1 MDIVQPNDL
10 EQSFCV
16 ARRRHAELCRQNQI
30 FNARNRILGG
40 DTKTWD
46 IQVCDRKIKE
56 ATEKARHETFE
67 DLYTETR
74 LQFDQRAQDLEHRE
88 RATRRA
94 VSAAVKQ
101 FNKTQRLQE
110 EQRQRDADWDRQRV
124 EKARAEVLCERQQR
138 RQQRDL
144 RRALDSSNRI
154 LAAEQLRQRNDMK
167 EVCTNQATD
176 DFFTQFNTR
185 SR

>member
-1 MDIVQPNDL
+1 
-10 EQSFCV
+10 
-16 ARRRHAELCRQNQI
+16 
-30 FNARNRILGG
+30 
-40 DTKTWD
+40 
-46 IQVCDRKIKE
+46 
-56 ATEKARHETFE
+56 
-67 DLYTETR
+67 
-74 LQFDQRAQDLEHRE
+74 
-88 RATRRA
+88 
-94 VSAAVKQ
+94 
-101 FNKTQRLQE
+101 RLQE